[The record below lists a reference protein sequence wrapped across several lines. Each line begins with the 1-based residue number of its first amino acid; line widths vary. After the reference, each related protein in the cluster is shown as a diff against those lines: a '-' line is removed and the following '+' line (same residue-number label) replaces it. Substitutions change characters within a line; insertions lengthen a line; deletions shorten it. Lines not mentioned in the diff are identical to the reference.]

1 MGNHPGN
8 NIYGGSPINN
18 SEKEPLLERLD
29 YIVSHYILTMDF
41 NSLKKLY
48 DKSYCN
54 KLVEITGQIFDKH
67 FTELDI
73 EHISKNRLNDVKETK
88 LDECKKIAKFY
99 IKIAHLFA
107 AIVMTINPEYV
118 YSSDSG
124 NLVKHKLSE
133 KNKIPNRSNIKV
145 SKSNFCGK
153 RISILKKGVE
163 KENPFCYFNLMENG
177 EIKSLHEEPGIPE
190 LIHLY
195 YDDGFDYKT
204 GQFSSMSEDS
214 KEEFRK
220 DLHSFYIEFTG
231 EESMPSTITKFSD
244 IKLRNYNNT
253 NCKYEKF
260 PMDKTLF
267 AEYANN
273 LKRMIESARVKQ
285 EELLQII
292 NKIFVSVE
300 NSNEKHYIRIR
311 PDLTDQELQKIIE
324 NTRSI
329 IIELY
334 LKCESDFTTGLHLY
348 EAIIESRIFQ
358 TTQMQIKNLKT
369 SQEQFIQHL
378 K

>member
-73 EHISKNRLNDVKETK
+73 EHISKHRLNDVKETK

-244 IKLRNYNNT
+244 IKLRNYNNP